1 MHSLICNQNDFWGM
15 RGEYSVKRKQICCV
29 RRRRCLLGGGGLT
42 SRVAA
47 GVSWWR
53 WLNLEGG
60 GGLFWRVTA
69 MWLVA
74 AA

>member
-1 MHSLICNQNDFWGM
+1 MPKENEFA
-15 RGEYSVKRKQICCV
+15 V
-29 RRRRCLLGGGGLT
+29 LGGGGLT

-47 GVSWWR
+47 GVSCWR
-53 WLNLEGG
+53 RLNLQGG
-60 GGLFWRVTA
+60 GECQLVTA

>member
-1 MHSLICNQNDFWGM
+1 MPKENEFAVLG
-15 RGEYSVKRKQICCV
+15 
-29 RRRRCLLGGGGLT
+29 GGGGLT

-47 GVSWWR
+47 GVSCWR
-53 WLNLEGG
+53 RRNFQGG
-60 GGLFWRVTA
+60 GECQLVTA

>member
-1 MHSLICNQNDFWGM
+1 MPKENKLGGGSLTS
-15 RGEYSVKRKQICCV
+15 RVAACV
-29 RRRRCLLGGGGLT
+29 CLLGGGGLT

-47 GVSWWR
+47 GVSWWWWR
-53 WLNLEGG
+53 RVSVVG
-60 GGLFWRVTA
+60 GGLTSRVTA